1 MRPPL
6 SRAVLGVLLLSA
18 PAGAVKVEVPVG
30 EIRAGGVG
38 NAAGAGAAVAPVQLS
53 VLPLSGTLALGGSP
67 TLGLSNGPVT
77 AGAALQVAPAL
88 NLTARR
94 AGPAASDGRP
104 LPAPLPASLIAAPAD
119 SRPAAAALD
128 GAALSAEEGAGASA
142 GATPAE
148 GAGLDGSAAAASVRF
163 DGAAARSGGL
173 LGAIKRFVPWTDLVP
188 SYPGRQGETVRL
200 EGRRWTLDHVIADGG
215 GSKVW
220 GIPGGRDVAIKILHP
235 EMAALPHYGEELS
248 ILRAIKDNRLIPHAR
263 LVAASKDGRV
273 MVKERFDG
281 DTAAGLIAK
290 GGFQRWQKDAW
301 AGLAE
306 SLIRAGATGDLI
318 ASNLQYAH
326 HSSRWILLDAGG
338 VTDGAPAD
346 VLKQLLAPGLAK
358 GAGVDPVEVLAA
370 LRGRLGPDSELWK
383 RTAST
388 SRAVPFLADALRA
401 LEARDASRP
410 APPSLAFGPGP
421 ARATPFDDSVQ
432 TRAQVI
438 KRLGYNPWNSKH
450 LSRHIHDQGK
460 LNTELWKVDEPGK
473 PALFM
478 KKADWWMIQKELAV
492 RRIVSHLFGRYFD
505 VPHAFAVQGGA
516 DSWLVMERSDGT
528 QGYGRNSMTL
538 AQRMA
543 LGVLANVF
551 GFYDLNA
558 GNILFGKKGDRPT
571 LLDFE
576 QALGRRGPV
585 PGRLPDEGILIE
597 MPWLDGWNINHASD
611 YHHAA
616 REWRAKLADPRT
628 VELIRADLLAAGYTA
643 PEAASILATVAAN
656 TADLDATL
664 QVDVEFANKFAA
676 QRVQTP

>member
-6 SRAVLGVLLLSA
+6 SRALLGVLLASA

-38 NAAGAGAAVAPVQLS
+38 NAAGAGAAVSPVQLS
-53 VLPLSGTLALGGSP
+53 VLPLNGTLALGGGP
-67 TLGLSNGPVT
+67 TLGLGQGPVS
-77 AGAALQVAPAL
+77 ASPALQIAPAL
-88 NLTARR
+88 TLTARR
-94 AGPAASDGRP
+94 AGTAASDGRP
-104 LPAPLPASLIAAPAD
+104 LPAPLPPSLIAAPAD

-128 GAALSAEEGAGASA
+128 LAVGEGAAAGVSPSEGAA
-142 GATPAE
+142 
-148 GAGLDGSAAAASVRF
+148 LDGSASAGSVRF
-163 DGAAARSGGL
+163 DGAAPRSGGGL

-188 SYPGRQGETVRL
+188 VYPGRQGETVRL
-200 EGRRWTLDHVIADGG
+200 EGRRWTLDRVIGDGG

-235 EMAALPHYGEELS
+235 ELAALPHYGEELS
-248 ILRAIKDNRLIPHAR
+248 ILRAIKDNRSIPHAR

-273 MVKERFDG
+273 IVKERFDG

-326 HSSRWILLDAGG
+326 HSSRWLLLDAGG
-338 VTDGAPAD
+338 VTDGSPAD
-346 VLKQLLAPGLAK
+346 VLKQLLAPGLVK
-358 GAGVDPVEVLAA
+358 GAGVDPVEMLAA
-370 LRGRLGPDSELWK
+370 LRGRLGPDSELWA
-383 RTAST
+383 RTART
-388 SRAVPFLADALRA
+388 AREVPFLAQALSRLAAADAA
-401 LEARDASRP
+401 RP
-410 APPSLAFGPGP
+410 APPDLVFGPGP
-421 ARATPFDDSVQ
+421 ARRTPFDDSVL
-432 TRAQVI
+432 TRSQAA

-450 LSRHIHDQGK
+450 LYRHIHDKNK
-460 LNTELWKVDEPGK
+460 LNTELWRVEEPGK

-478 KKADWWMIQKELAV
+478 KKAAWWMIQKELAV
-492 RRIVSHLFGRYFD
+492 RRIVSRLFGRYFD
-505 VPHAFAVQGGA
+505 VPHAFAVREG
-516 DSWLVMERSDGT
+516 DESWLVMERADGS
-528 QGYGRNSMTL
+528 QGYGRNSMTP
-538 AQRMA
+538 AQRVA
-543 LGVLANVF
+543 LGVLANAF

-558 GNILFGKKGDRPT
+558 GNILFRGKGERPV

-597 MPWLDGWNINHASD
+597 MPWMDGWSINHASD
-611 YHHAA
+611 YHHGA
-616 REWRAKLADPRT
+616 RQWRAKLADPRT
-628 VELIRADLLAAGYTA
+628 VESIRADLLAAGYSA
-643 PEAASILATVAAN
+643 PEADSVLATVAAN

-676 QRVQTP
+676 QRVSTP